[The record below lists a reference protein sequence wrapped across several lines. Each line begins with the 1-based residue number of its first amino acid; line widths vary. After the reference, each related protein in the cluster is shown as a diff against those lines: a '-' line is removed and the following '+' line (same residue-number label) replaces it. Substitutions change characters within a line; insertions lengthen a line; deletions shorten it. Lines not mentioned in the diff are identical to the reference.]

1 MRVKN
6 ELLEQLNKIGF
17 SDHESKVYLAL
28 LEEGLSPAGAIIKK
42 TSLHRNVVYE
52 TLDKLVVKRLISES
66 DQRGVRHFKV
76 LDLEKIIKEK
86 ESQLNL
92 AKSLVLNLTE
102 IKKAENV
109 EIQTYEGQVG
119 FQTALLSAIEYIKE
133 GHSNLV
139 MGAGGENFYNAM
151 GKELKRYEKI
161 RVEKNVMVKI
171 IGNDIQREEIY
182 YDERTRKRK
191 LSEIKYLPENF
202 STPMGTVIFD
212 DKVLL
217 QIYSNPPS
225 VVEIKSKEV
234 AKSYRNYFGML
245 WKMAKK

>member
-42 TSLHRNVVYE
+42 TSLHRNIVYE
-52 TLDKLVVKRLISES
+52 TLDKLRVKRFISES

-76 LDLEKIIKEK
+76 LDLEKIVKDK
-86 ESQLNL
+86 ESQLSL
-92 AKSLVLNLTE
+92 AKTLVDSLTVL
-102 IKKAENV
+102 KKAENV
-109 EIQTYEGQVG
+109 EIQTYEGQIG
-119 FQTALLSAIEYIKE
+119 FQTALLNAIEYIKE
-133 GHSNLV
+133 GHSNLI
-139 MGAGGENFYNAM
+139 MGAGGDNFYSAM
-151 GKELKRYEKI
+151 GNQLKKYEKVRI
-161 RVEKNVMVKI
+161 QKDVTSKV
-171 IGNDIQREEIY
+171 IGNDIQRSDFLEGKTI
-182 YDERTRKRK
+182 KRK
-191 LSEIKYLPENF
+191 MIEIKYLPENF

-217 QIYSNPPS
+217 QIYSNPPA

-234 AKSYRNYFGML
+234 ANSYRNYFGML
-245 WKMAKK
+245 WRMARK

>member
-1 MRVKN
+1 MIVKN

-42 TSLHRNVVYE
+42 TSLHRNIVYE
-52 TLDKLVVKRLISES
+52 TLDKLRAKRLISES

-76 LDLEKIIKEK
+76 FDLDKIIKEK
-86 ESQLNL
+86 ESQLDL

-109 EIQTYEGQVG
+109 EIQVYEGQVG
-119 FQTALLSAIEYIKE
+119 FQTALLGAINYIKE

-151 GKELKRYEKI
+151 GEELKNYEKI
-161 RVEKNVMVKI
+161 RLQKKVTSRI
-171 IGNDIQREEIY
+171 IGNEIQRQEFSQGKTIL
-182 YDERTRKRK
+182 RS
-191 LSEIKYLPENF
+191 LMEIKFLPENF

-217 QIYSNPPS
+217 QIYSTPPA
-225 VVEIKSKEV
+225 VVEIKSQEV
-234 AKSYRNYFGML
+234 SKSYRHYFGML